1 MIKDGAKMSKSRGN
15 IVNPDEYIE
24 KYGADTLRLYMM
36 FMGPMDGYPDF
47 RDTGIEGMRKF
58 TERVWELCNR
68 QLTDEKDSKEVTIK
82 LHQTIK
88 YVTEDIQEFGYNT
101 AIAFIMELVNLLRAQ
116 KKVSKNS
123 ISILMQLLAPF
134 APHLAE
140 EVYQRLCASRTKH
153 KVQSAKFESIHLS
166 SWPKYDPKL
175 VKEEFVTIPIQVNGK
190 LRSTISVQRTKCEV
204 QSEVIKMAKED
215 KKVQKWLE
223 GKKIKKEVFVEG
235 KLVNFV
241 VL

>member
-1 MIKDGAKMSKSRGN
+1 MSKSRGN

-140 EVYQRLCASRTKH
+140 EVYQRFHAGFLELFQ
-153 KVQSAKFESIHLS
+153 KVGITYDLFTSTHTENHFKVSQAMFHALMQRADNRFGRQEIHIRH
-166 SWPKYDPKL
+166 PH
-175 VKEEFVTIPIQVNGK
+175 
-190 LRSTISVQRTKCEV
+190 R
-204 QSEVIKMAKED
+204 
-215 KKVQKWLE
+215 
-223 GKKIKKEVFVEG
+223 
-235 KLVNFV
+235 
-241 VL
+241 